1 MSIRSWG
8 LVRNAVMI
16 TFPTLLAKMKG
27 NIDYALSASDYS
39 ASTEETTERAKTAST
54 LSSASSSKCWS
65 TSKIFGDGLVYA
77 CLGDCF
83 SGLVQMYS
91 V

>member
-16 TFPTLLAKMKG
+16 TFPTLLAKMTG
-27 NIDYALSASDYS
+27 NIDYALSATDYS
-39 ASTEETTERAKTAST
+39 ASTKETTERAKTAST
-54 LSSASSSKCWS
+54 LSSANSSKLWS
-65 TSKIFGDGLVYA
+65 TSKIFGDGLVYV